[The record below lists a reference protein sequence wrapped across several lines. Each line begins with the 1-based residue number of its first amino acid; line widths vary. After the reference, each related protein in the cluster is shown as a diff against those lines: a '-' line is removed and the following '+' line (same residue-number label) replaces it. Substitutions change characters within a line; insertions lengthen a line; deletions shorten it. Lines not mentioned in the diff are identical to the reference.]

1 MRQTQILANPPR
13 EEATTGYV
21 GLPAFLFWTI
31 VPLLVA
37 LILLTWSRVEARRL
51 QYEVSVMSQQQQD
64 WAARAKRAE
73 AQWQATS
80 SRERLRR
87 GSLLLD
93 LRRPEHHQ
101 RWTEVP

>member
-1 MRQTQILANPPR
+1 MKRTGLLANPPR
-13 EEATTGYV
+13 EETAPSHV
-21 GLPAFLFWTI
+21 GLAAFLFWTI
-31 VPLLVA
+31 VPLLMA

-80 SRERLRR
+80 SREQLRR
-87 GSLLLD
+87 GAVLLD
-93 LRRPEHHQ
+93 LQNPEVHQ
-101 RWTEVP
+101 RWTESP

>member
-1 MRQTQILANPPR
+1 MRRAGLLDHSA
-13 EEATTGYV
+13 EEVVDDGYV
-21 GLPAFLFWTI
+21 GLTAFLFWTI
-31 VPLLVA
+31 VPLLMA

-51 QYEVSVMSQQQQD
+51 QYEVSVMSQEQQD

-87 GSLLLD
+87 GANLLD
-93 LRRPEHHQ
+93 LRQPEAHQ
-101 RWTEVP
+101 RWTEAP